1 MNVEADFALDARIA
15 SLQAFRMSL
24 DTATL
29 TRLLDLPADERAELA
44 RQLLQSLEPA
54 DVDPDAEQAWAEEID
69 RRLESVERGEAKLSD
84 WREVVARVER
94 SLKQP

>member
-1 MNVEADFALDARIA
+1 
-15 SLQAFRMSL
+15 MSL
-24 DTATL
+24 DSATL

-54 DVDPDAEQAWAEEID
+54 EVDPEAEQLWADEID

-84 WREVVARVER
+84 WRDVVARVER